1 MFVSSRSGDKVLT
14 KTEPR
19 NHLMVAQCLTRSFE
33 KAEVFKEK
41 DSFTKVS
48 CSRLRFSII
57 TELICLGTEK
67 LENIAHCFA
76 KHGKKVCKHFSVQF
90 WNNREAVRLSWKC
103 HNMFRLLSDTD
114 KQAVEQRESVL
125 SKKALPTSSDIQRWY
140 DQKRNLTKVTSR
152 LDARDEGLEN
162 MIKSYS
168 NERLLKD
175 DGN

>member
-1 MFVSSRSGDKVLT
+1 MSSL
-14 KTEPR
+14 
-19 NHLMVAQCLTRSFE
+19 N
-33 KAEVFKEK
+33 
-41 DSFTKVS
+41 
-48 CSRLRFSII
+48 
-57 TELICLGTEK
+57 
-67 LENIAHCFA
+67 CFA
-76 KHGKKVCKHFSVQF
+76 KHGKKVCKHLYVQF